1 MLSPWLSETES
12 LLPRFGDAE
21 VGGSG
26 GHGLGV
32 ARGVGGVL
40 TAAPLHAVVSV
51 HGGPVCPGSPQH
63 AGDGESE
70 VKSDKKSRDN
80 QVNWTL
86 ETLHTPSSRR
96 QNFTLQGNCLSGSV

>member
-40 TAAPLHAVVSV
+40 TAAPFHAAVQPV
-51 HGGPVCPGSPQH
+51 HP
-63 AGDGESE
+63 
-70 VKSDKKSRDN
+70 
-80 QVNWTL
+80 
-86 ETLHTPSSRR
+86 
-96 QNFTLQGNCLSGSV
+96 